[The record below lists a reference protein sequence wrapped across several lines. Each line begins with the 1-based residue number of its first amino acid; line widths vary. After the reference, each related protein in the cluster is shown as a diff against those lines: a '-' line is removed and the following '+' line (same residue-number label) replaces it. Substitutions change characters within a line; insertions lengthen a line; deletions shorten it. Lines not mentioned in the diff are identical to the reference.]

1 MVVVWGPAPG
11 PEIMAEDGD
20 GVAALEETVIAAIE
34 VVGTEVLGVVVV
46 VLEVVVGSVAD
57 DDNFIEVGG
66 ISAFKFGIIV
76 ALPLPS
82 RFFFTFLAWG
92 VTQGSPGLTKSL
104 GW

>member
-34 VVGTEVLGVVVV
+34 VVGTEVLGVVV

>member
-1 MVVVWGPAPG
+1 
-11 PEIMAEDGD
+11 MAEDGD
-20 GVAALEETVIAAIE
+20 GVAALEDTVIAAIE
-34 VVGTEVLGVVVV
+34 VVGTKVLGVVV

-82 RFFFTFLAWG
+82 RFFFTFLA
-92 VTQGSPGLTKSL
+92 
-104 GW
+104 

>member
-1 MVVVWGPAPG
+1 
-11 PEIMAEDGD
+11 MAEDGD

-82 RFFFTFLAWG
+82 RFFFTFLA
-92 VTQGSPGLTKSL
+92 
-104 GW
+104 

>member
-1 MVVVWGPAPG
+1 
-11 PEIMAEDGD
+11 MAEDGD

-34 VVGTEVLGVVVV
+34 VVGTEVLGVV

-82 RFFFTFLAWG
+82 RFFFTFLA
-92 VTQGSPGLTKSL
+92 
-104 GW
+104 

>member
-1 MVVVWGPAPG
+1 
-11 PEIMAEDGD
+11 MAEDGD

-34 VVGTEVLGVVVV
+34 VVGTKVLGVVV

-82 RFFFTFLAWG
+82 RFFFTFLA
-92 VTQGSPGLTKSL
+92 
-104 GW
+104 

>member
-1 MVVVWGPAPG
+1 
-11 PEIMAEDGD
+11 MAEDGD

-34 VVGTEVLGVVVV
+34 VVGTEVLGVVV

-82 RFFFTFLAWG
+82 RFFFTFLA
-92 VTQGSPGLTKSL
+92 
-104 GW
+104 